1 MRQHWTLDPGVSF
14 LNHGSYGACPRPV
27 LEEQARLR
35 NRMEEEPV
43 RFMLRELEPL
53 LDRAAA
59 ALGQFLGADPADL
72 AFVANAT
79 SGVNAVLRSLQF
91 TRGDEILTTDHLYPA
106 CRNALDYVAL
116 RCGARVVVARVPFPL
131 QEEKEIFEPIIAA
144 AGPRVRLAVLD
155 HVTSATALVWP
166 IAGLVAALAERGI
179 DTLVDGAHAPGMLP
193 VDLRKL
199 GAAYYAGNCH
209 KWLCAPKGAGFLHA
223 RRDRQ
228 GGLVPTSISHGVTS
242 SRKDRSRFRLAFD
255 WTGTSDPTPA
265 LCVPAA
271 LEFMG
276 SLLPGGWPAVMQANH
291 ALALQARELL
301 CGGLGVSA
309 APAGLLGSMVSV
321 ALPGPPPFPEVLI
334 DPLQETLWREQRIE
348 VPITPWGGV
357 RLLRVSTQI
366 YNTRGELEKLASCL
380 SA

>member
-1 MRQHWTLDPGVSF
+1 M
-14 LNHGSYGACPRPV
+14 

-35 NRMEEEPV
+35 GRMEEEPV

-53 LDRAAA
+53 LDRACA

-91 TRGDEILTTDHLYPA
+91 APGDEILTTDHLYPA
-106 CRNALDYVAL
+106 CRNALGYVAQ
-116 RCGARVVVARVPFPL
+116 RSGARLVVARVPFPL
-131 QEEKEIFEPIIAA
+131 REEREIVDPIIAA

-166 IAGLVAALAERGI
+166 IAALVAALAARGI

-193 VDLRKL
+193 VDLREL

-209 KWLCAPKGAGFLHA
+209 KWLCAPKGAGFLYA

-228 GGLVPTSISHGVTS
+228 AGLMPTSISHGVSS

-276 SLLPGGWPAVMQANH
+276 SLLPGGWPALMRANH
-291 ALALQARELL
+291 ALTLQASELL
-301 CGGLGVSA
+301 SRALGVPPP
-309 APAGLLGSMVSV
+309 APAEFLGSMVSV
-321 ALPGPPPFPEVLI
+321 ALPGAVAPSEELI
-334 DPLQETLWREQRIE
+334 DPVQEALWHEQKIE
-348 VPITPWGGV
+348 VPITAWGGG

-380 SA
+380 AA